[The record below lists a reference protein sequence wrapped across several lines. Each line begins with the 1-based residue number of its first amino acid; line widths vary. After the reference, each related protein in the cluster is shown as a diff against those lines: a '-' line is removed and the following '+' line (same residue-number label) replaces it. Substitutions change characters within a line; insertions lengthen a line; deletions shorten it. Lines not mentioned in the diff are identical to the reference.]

1 MATKSKQREWLKCH
15 RLNKGLTQKD
25 VAAKAKIARTT
36 YASIEQGE
44 RNAGVQTAKSIAE
57 VLDFNWTLFLMIKY
71 AFRVV
76 SVMQYILLNFLV
88 SPTQRTNTA

>member
-1 MATKSKQREWLKCH
+1 MTTKSKQREWLKCH

-44 RNAGVQTAKSIAE
+44 RNAGVQTAKAIAK
-57 VLDFNWTLFLMIKY
+57 VLDFNWTLF
-71 AFRVV
+71 FDDPVRVSSSERDAV
-76 SVMQYILLNFLV
+76 HS
-88 SPTQRTNTA
+88 A

>member
-57 VLDFNWTLFLMIKY
+57 VLDFNWTLF
-71 AFRVV
+71 FDDQVRVSSSECNAV
-76 SVMQYILLNFLV
+76 HS
-88 SPTQRTNTA
+88 A

>member
-57 VLDFNWTLFLMIKY
+57 VLDFNWTLFFDDQVRISSNERN
-71 AFRVV
+71 AVH
-76 SVMQYILLNFLV
+76 S
-88 SPTQRTNTA
+88 A

>member
-1 MATKSKQREWLKCH
+1 MTTKSKQREWLKRH

-44 RNAGVQTAKSIAE
+44 RNAGVQTAKAIAK
-57 VLDFNWTLFLMIKY
+57 VLDFNWTLF
-71 AFRVV
+71 FDDQVRVSSSERNAV
-76 SVMQYILLNFLV
+76 HS
-88 SPTQRTNTA
+88 A

>member
-57 VLDFNWTLFLMIKY
+57 VLDFNWTLF
-71 AFRVV
+71 FDEQVRVSSSERNAV
-76 SVMQYILLNFLV
+76 HS
-88 SPTQRTNTA
+88 A

>member
-1 MATKSKQREWLKCH
+1 MVKVSSFKQRI
-15 RLNKGLTQKD
+15 NSKD

-71 AFRVV
+71 AFRVM

-88 SPTQRTNTA
+88 SPTVQHEYTDVR

>member
-57 VLDFNWTLFLMIKY
+57 VLDFNWTLF
-71 AFRVV
+71 FDDQVRV
-76 SVMQYILLNFLV
+76 S
-88 SPTQRTNTA
+88 SSERDAAHSA

>member
-1 MATKSKQREWLKCH
+1 MTTKSKQREWLKCH

-44 RNAGVQTAKSIAE
+44 RNAGVQTAKAIAK
-57 VLDFNWTLFLMIKY
+57 VLDFNWTLF
-71 AFRVV
+71 FDDSVRVSSSERDAV
-76 SVMQYILLNFLV
+76 HS
-88 SPTQRTNTA
+88 A

>member
-57 VLDFNWTLFLMIKY
+57 VLDFNWTLF
-71 AFRVV
+71 FDDQVRV
-76 SVMQYILLNFLV
+76 S
-88 SPTQRTNTA
+88 SSERNTVHSA